1 MSFNN
6 MSIYIYSGTFILR
19 ISGTMTSSLIISYV
33 DSKCNENSIKHVIL
47 KRQSPYKFIV
57 YHKHQDQNAI
67 NHLSLSHLIRGF
79 IKLKYIYI
87 DENKI
92 YPKNVLF

>member
-1 MSFNN
+1 M
-6 MSIYIYSGTFILR
+6 IYSGTFILR

-33 DSKCNENSIKHVIL
+33 DSSSSTTTSKNKSNNIKHVIL

-57 YHKHQDQNAI
+57 YHKHQQDDN

-79 IKLKYIYI
+79 IKLKYIYV